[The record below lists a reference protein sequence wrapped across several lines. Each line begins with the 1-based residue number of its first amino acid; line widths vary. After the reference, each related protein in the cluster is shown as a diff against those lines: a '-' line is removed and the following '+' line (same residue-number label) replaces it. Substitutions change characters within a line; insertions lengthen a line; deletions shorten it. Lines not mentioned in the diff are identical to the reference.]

1 MEINKAKHGYAVAS
15 LVLGIVSVVLC
26 CCTWVGIICG
36 IVGLVLAV
44 VAKKAGNTESICKAG
59 LILSIIGIVLSVVLL
74 IFSLAFAGSPA
85 YQQLLQKIQNA
96 Q

>member
-1 MEINKAKHGYAVAS
+1 MEINKTKHGYAVAS
-15 LVLGIVSVVLC
+15 LVLGIISVVLC

-36 IVGLVLAV
+36 IIGLVLAV

-59 LILSIIGIVLSVVLL
+59 LILSIIGIALSVILL
-74 IFSLAFAGSPA
+74 IISFAVAGTPA
-85 YQQLLQKIQNA
+85 YQQFLEKIQRA